1 MLDLLAENPTLLLF
15 VVAGLGFLVGR
26 VRIGDFSL
34 GVSAVLFAGIA
45 VGALDPRLQLPEPVW
60 VLGLVVFV
68 YTVGLSSGPGFV
80 AALRRRGLAAN
91 LIVPRC
97 DDLIAVVGA
106 ETAVDEIVAV
116 LGDPSDEHL
125 VLDRRD
131 FDSPRLFVSSPDIA
145 GRRLGELELATR
157 FGATVTRVRRGDVD
171 LLADEDTV
179 LELGDRVQVVA
190 PRARMQALSRLF
202 GDSYRALGEI
212 DVLTFSLG
220 IALGLLLG
228 SVPLPLPGGDTFTR
242 ASPAAP
248 SSPDCAS
255 GPSDAPAGSC
265 GSCPTAPISRCAS
278 WAPSSSWPAW
288 GPGPVRRSPPR

>member
-1 MLDLLAENPTLLLF
+1 VVGYSLTYPIGVLVPLLATYVLLRRTPGDGPVTEDGREPL
-15 VVAGLGFLVGR
+15 VAR
-26 VRIGDFSL
+26 TVRITHPGSDTLGELRHDHSVAFS
-34 GVSAVLFAGIA
+34 
-45 VGALDPRLQLPEPVW
+45 RLKREGSV
-60 VLGLVVFV
+60 
-68 YTVGLSSGPGFV
+68 
-80 AALRRRGLAAN
+80 RLATDE
-91 LIVPRC
+91 IVPRC